1 MSIGITENIGKSF
14 DFAKT
19 RLVGHWLD
27 WIILIILCIIP
38 IIGWALLMGF
48 TVRAYRGGE
57 AKLGEWIKMLID
69 GIMVWIIS
77 IVYSIVPMIVLFIFG
92 GAAVF
97 AGLLNPT
104 TMMDPNAVSAAMAGV
119 SIIGL
124 IIFLIVALIFGIMSS
139 MAIVRFAKEESFGAA
154 FQFGEIFKII
164 GKIGWIHYILS
175 IIVLAIIFAVI
186 GFICGLL
193 MIVLIGFI
201 LMLIL
206 LPFLCIWQARFVA
219 NLYESA

>member
-1 MSIGITENIGKSF
+1 
-14 DFAKT
+14 
-19 RLVGHWLD
+19 
-27 WIILIILCIIP
+27 
-38 IIGWALLMGF
+38 
-48 TVRAYRGGE
+48 
-57 AKLGEWIKMLID
+57 
-69 GIMVWIIS
+69 
-77 IVYSIVPMIVLFIFG
+77 
-92 GAAVF
+92 
-97 AGLLNPT
+97 
-104 TMMDPNAVSAAMAGV
+104 
-119 SIIGL
+119 L

-193 MIVLIGFI
+193 MIALIGFICGLLMIPLIGFI

>member
-1 MSIGITENIGKSF
+1 M
-14 DFAKT
+14 
-19 RLVGHWLD
+19 
-27 WIILIILCIIP
+27 LIILCIIP

-48 TVRAYRGGE
+48 TVRVYRGGE

-69 GIMVWIIS
+69 GILVWIIG

-92 GAAVF
+92 GAA
-97 AGLLNPT
+97 LMNP
-104 TMMDPNAVSAAMAGV
+104 MLIMDPEAAAAATAGV

-139 MAIVRFAKEESFGAA
+139 MAIVRFAKEESLGAA

-175 IIVLAIIFAVI
+175 IIILAIIFAVI

-201 LMLIL
+201 LILIL
-206 LPFLCIWQARFVA
+206 FPFLCIWQARFVA